1 MEQGGAEMEDQAVLR
16 YVRVVAAYEGKEEF
30 EMEVGDVLAV
40 VEEKPATGWCVP
52 RAGRACVSV
61 AFRERRCSSSQ
72 GGCPASE
79 LFGLCRYG
87 GFKLRDPEHAVCW
100 FPMSHVRQVR
110 DAISLPPRAAS
121 TLIRSLPSS
130 PPRMTR

>member
-52 RAGRACVSV
+52 RAGACLRVCRLSRA
-61 AFRERRCSSSQ
+61 
-72 GGCPASE
+72 
-79 LFGLCRYG
+79 
-87 GFKLRDPEHAVCW
+87 
-100 FPMSHVRQVR
+100 
-110 DAISLPPRAAS
+110 
-121 TLIRSLPSS
+121 TLQQQSGWMPGI
-130 PPRMTR
+130 